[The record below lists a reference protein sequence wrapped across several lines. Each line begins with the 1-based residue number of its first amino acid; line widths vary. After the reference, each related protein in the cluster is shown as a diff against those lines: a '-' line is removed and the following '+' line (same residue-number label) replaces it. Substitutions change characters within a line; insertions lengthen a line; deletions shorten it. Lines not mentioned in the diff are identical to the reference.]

1 MCFRCQ
7 YFPDFFTAIPK
18 RKTSHIFTEISR
30 LFRQF
35 FRRPLIVG
43 LAELRKVIAGH
54 HVIIGPESAEEKGG
68 AVGDSHEKE
77 LFAGAVSGSKNV
89 VDFLFWVGEVK
100 TVNFSH

>member
-1 MCFRCQ
+1 M
-7 YFPDFFTAIPK
+7 I
-18 RKTSHIFTEISR
+18 I
-30 LFRQF
+30 
-35 FRRPLIVG
+35 G

-77 LFAGAVSGSKNV
+77 LLAGVVSGGKNV

>member
-1 MCFRCQ
+1 MCFRCY
-7 YFPDFFTAIPK
+7 YFPDLFAAIPK
-18 RKTSHIFTEISR
+18 RKTSHIFTEISG
-30 LFRQF
+30 LFGKF

-68 AVGDSHEKE
+68 AVGDSHEKQ
-77 LFAGAVSGSKNV
+77 LLAGVVSSVKNV
-89 VDFLFWVGEVK
+89 LYFLFWVGEVK